1 MADEEKALTNL
12 LRRHIRAWEPIFI
25 DALSRVANPRE
36 PINMKR
42 GRARCLRGLE
52 IGGLPT

>member
-1 MADEEKALTNL
+1 MVDEEKALTNL